1 MIDPSTGS
9 GHRDGGPLAGLVVI
23 DIATLFAGP
32 LAATHLGDFGAEVI
46 KVEHPVKPDAARG
59 HGPSKGGVGLW
70 YKTIGRNKKSITIN
84 LSSPDGA
91 EVLRRLITGADVLI
105 ENFRPGTLERWGI
118 GPDTLLALNPG
129 LVIARVTAFGQTG
142 PYAPRPGFGSLA
154 EAMSGFAAVTGE
166 VGGPPT
172 LPPFGLADGI
182 ASLATAYAVL
192 AALRSRD
199 RTGRGQVIDVAI
211 LEPILAMLGGQL
223 TSTTSSA

>member
-1 MIDPSTGS
+1 M
-9 GHRDGGPLAGLVVI
+9 
-23 DIATLFAGP
+23 
-32 LAATHLGDFGAEVI
+32 
-46 KVEHPVKPDAARG
+46 
-59 HGPSKGGVGLW
+59 
-70 YKTIGRNKKSITIN
+70 
-84 LSSPDGA
+84 
-91 EVLRRLITGADVLI
+91 LRRLIAGADVLI

-118 GPDTLLALNPG
+118 GPDTLLALNPR

-223 TSTTSSA
+223 TIYDQLGMCRSGTATARSTTRPATATGPPTETGWPSRPRRSPLPSGCSGWWSGPTTSPSRGSPPEPAGPRTPTSWTTPSGAGSPRGTRPR